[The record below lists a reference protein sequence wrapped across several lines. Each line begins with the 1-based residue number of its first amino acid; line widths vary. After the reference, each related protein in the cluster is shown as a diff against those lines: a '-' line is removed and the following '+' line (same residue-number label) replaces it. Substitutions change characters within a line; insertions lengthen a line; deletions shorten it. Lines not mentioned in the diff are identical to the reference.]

1 MFLTSL
7 ELTGF
12 KSFAKRTK
20 LEFQPGITAIVG
32 PNGSGKSNIADAIR
46 WVLGAQSKKA
56 VRGKVSTDV
65 IFSGTPKRP
74 AMSLAEVSLTF
85 DNAEKLLPYDYD
97 EVVVTRRLYR
107 SGDSEYLVNGGKVRL
122 TDLLH
127 AFAVAG
133 IGAENYTVISQGLVD
148 KVLTQT
154 PEQRRGLFEE
164 AAGVRQFY
172 LKRDEA
178 KRKLAETDRN
188 LGRVHDILKE
198 LGPRLKSLARQ
209 ASALAKRAEV
219 EQQLKDALLGFYGR
233 KYRGLSKEANE
244 RRAKREEL
252 EGELAKLGT
261 ELDAL
266 GGEVDTLRSRQQG
279 LTLNKLF
286 AERNGIAQQRD
297 ELREQVNKAVTAREV
312 AKATIE
318 RLRSE
323 RKNFEARL
331 EFLPEAGKANVT
343 DTKDL
348 DEQIADLERQIEAI
362 GSDGGTS
369 GGLSDLLAKAD
380 EIAAELERGFKDGAA
395 VEILGDAL
403 SELRKVLT
411 RCRRLAGGGPDD
423 ATVERTK
430 LQEELASLKVQRASR
445 AEAVKLRNEQA
456 EQTGKERE
464 SLTTRLAGIGQE
476 LTDAEKKTAASSET
490 LVSSE
495 SKLKA
500 LEAKIGALDKQ
511 VATEQQR
518 SFGESDELKGKEDA
532 LRAKH
537 RTQDEY
543 RRELEAQNLE
553 LAKLETKLDDLV
565 HEAKG
570 KLATLKGAQDQE
582 SVAFPPAEDVSLPA
596 EEVDEEKIAK
606 LERRLMEMGGIDP
619 AVTAEHK
626 EVEERHQFLTTQ
638 SDDLAKAKKDLEQVI
653 RELEGKSR
661 TLFTEAFEK
670 ISTAFTE
677 YFDKLFGGGKAS
689 LELVEP
695 RLEDVEGADDG
706 DANAGDTSRSRK
718 LDAGIEIKAVPP
730 GKRLKSLAQLS
741 GGERAMTSV
750 ALLFAIL
757 KVNPSPFVMLDEV
770 DAALDEANTGRF
782 ASVLSELGE
791 ATQFLVVTHNRDT
804 MKAAAMLYG
813 VSMDST
819 GVSTMLSLKL
829 PEAEKVA
836 TSA

>member
-1 MFLTSL
+1 MFLQSL

-20 LEFQPGITAIVG
+20 LEFQPGITGIVG

-65 IFSGTPKRP
+65 IFSGTSKRP
-74 AMSLAEVSLTF
+74 AMSLSEVSLTF
-85 DNAEKLLPYDYD
+85 DNSRKLLPYDYD

-133 IGAENYTVISQGLVD
+133 VGAENYTVISQGLVD
-148 KVLTQT
+148 KVLSQT

-209 ASALAKRAEV
+209 ADALAKRAEV
-219 EQQLKDALLGFYGR
+219 EQRLKDALLGFYGR
-233 KYRGLSKEANE
+233 RYRDLSKDAKE

-266 GGEVDTLRSRQQG
+266 GKEVDALRSRQQG

-286 AERNGIAQQRD
+286 AERNGIAQERD
-297 ELREQVNKAVTAREV
+297 ELRERTNKAITAREV

-331 EFLPEAGKANVT
+331 ELLPEAGGGKTV
-343 DTKDL
+343 DTKDIDRKIADVEKRIESLERPVEGGLPLLL
-348 DEQIADLERQIEAI
+348 DEIDGLVHQLEEAV
-362 GSDGGTS
+362 
-369 GGLSDLLAKAD
+369 
-380 EIAAELERGFKDGAA
+380 RR
-395 VEILGDAL
+395 GDATDAI
-403 SELRKVLT
+403 ELKIDGLRNLLG
-411 RCRRLAGGGPDD
+411 RARRIVDGEPDD
-423 ATVERTK
+423 AIAERTK

-445 AEAVKLRNEQA
+445 AEATKLRNEQA
-456 EQTGKERE
+456 KQTGKERE
-464 SLTTRLAGIGQE
+464 TLVARLAEIKTE
-476 LTDAEKKTAASSET
+476 LATAERTVEESATALGGSEEQ
-490 LVSSE
+490 LKELE
-495 SKLKA
+495 SK
-500 LEAKIGALDKQ
+500 IVALDKQ

-518 SFGESDELKGKEDA
+518 SFGESDELKGKEEA

-570 KLATLKGAQDQE
+570 KLATLKGDT
-582 SVAFPPAEDVSLPA
+582 AFPMADDVQLPA

-619 AVTAEHK
+619 AVTAEHQ

-638 SDDLAKAKKDLEQVI
+638 GEDLSKAKKDLEQVI
-653 RELEGKSR
+653 RELEQKSR
-661 TLFTEAFEK
+661 MLFTDAFEK
-670 ISTAFTE
+670 IGAVFSE
-677 YFDKLFGGGKAS
+677 YFDKLFGGGRAS

-695 RLEDVEGADDG
+695 KLEDVEESEGP
-706 DANAGDTSRSRK
+706 RK

-741 GGERAMTSV
+741 GGERALTSV

-782 ASVLSELGE
+782 ASVLSEMGE
-791 ATQFLVVTHNRDT
+791 LTQFLVVTHNRDT

-829 PEAEKVA
+829 PEAEKVSSPKVRA
-836 TSA
+836 